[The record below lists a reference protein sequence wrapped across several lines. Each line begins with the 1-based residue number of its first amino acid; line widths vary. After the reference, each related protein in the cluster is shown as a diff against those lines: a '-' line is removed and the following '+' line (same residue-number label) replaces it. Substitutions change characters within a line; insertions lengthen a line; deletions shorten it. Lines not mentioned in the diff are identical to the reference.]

1 MDVKRWSIVM
11 VKALAAS
18 VLVTAAGIA
27 LFSALAYFFRL
38 DDGMINA
45 GVVVLHILSCFAG
58 GFLAGK
64 GIREK
69 KYLWGLLAG
78 VLYFI
83 VLLIISLI
91 LAGEEGVSVTNYL
104 TTILICLGSG
114 MLGGMVS

>member
-1 MDVKRWSIVM
+1 MRPTSTFLI
-11 VKALAAS
+11 
-18 VLVTAAGIA
+18 IQ
-27 LFSALAYFFRL
+27 
-38 DDGMINA
+38 
-45 GVVVLHILSCFAG
+45 LSNS
-58 GFLAGK
+58 
-64 GIREK
+64 R
-69 KYLWGLLAG
+69 GLLAG